1 MSQRRR
7 LTVGGAAGLAV
18 GIAVAFIAPWE
29 VSVLSGWD
37 LAAFVISGSV
47 WMFLPALDGEATRTA
62 ASREDLS
69 TVNDDLI
76 VLLASVISLVG
87 VVLALVAAKDQTGSL
102 KAVTTSIAVATVVVS
117 WITVHT
123 MFTLRYAR
131 LYYDDPEGGIDFQ
144 SDALPDYLDFV
155 YLAFTVGMT
164 FQVSDTNISDR
175 QIRRAITRHA
185 LLGYVFGTVIIGVTI
200 NVVGGL
206 IS

>member
-7 LTVGGAAGLAV
+7 LTIGGAAGLAV

-29 VSVLSGWD
+29 VAVLSGWD

-47 WMFLPALDGEATRTA
+47 WMFLPILDAETTRTA

-87 VVLALVAAKDQTGSL
+87 VVLALIAAKDQTGSL

-175 QIRRAITRHA
+175 RIRRAITRHA